1 MFNEQRLQT
10 IRGKIQT
17 STLLSDHEKSDW
29 LNLLE
34 LMNDK
39 QLGELEEILAA
50 EQPTISPAPPV
61 VPNLPPLSHI
71 ANIPTDVTMKHSVPP
86 TKSVRPPQ
94 QPFPS
99 TKPQVPLTPQA
110 QVQPPAPVK
119 PTVPVKP
126 KPPLLLE
133 DVELIGK
140 FTIDTIRNYD
150 LQTIV
155 NAVRDAIAAHGYF
168 HILQLVESSPL
179 YESYIESGKQRLSP
193 QANSS
198 SLTNTALL
206 TQEEFEFFTD
216 LLRSMRF
223 NRS

>member
-1 MFNEQRLQT
+1 MFNEQRLKT
-10 IRGKIQT
+10 IHGKIQA

-50 EQPTISPAPPV
+50 EQPAAAPV

-71 ANIPTDVTMKHSVPP
+71 ANIPTDVTMRRSVTP
-86 TKSVRPPQ
+86 TQ
-94 QPFPS
+94 
-99 TKPQVPLTPQA
+99 TPTSQSFK
-110 QVQPPAPVK
+110 PPAPVT
-119 PTVPVKP
+119 PQAPVQPPVPVKP
-126 KPPLLLE
+126 KVPAKPMPPLLLE
-133 DVELIGK
+133 DAELIGQ
-140 FTIDTIRNYD
+140 FTIDTIRGYD

-155 NAVRDAIAAHGYF
+155 NAVRDAIGAHGYF

-198 SLTNTALL
+198 TLTNAALL

>member
-39 QLGELEEILAA
+39 QLGELEEILAS
-50 EQPTISPAPPV
+50 EKPTISPAPSA

-86 TKSVRPPQ
+86 SQNFRPPVQ
-94 QPFPS
+94 TFPPN
-99 TKPQVPLTPQA
+99 KPQA
-110 QVQPPAPVK
+110 QAPVQPPAPAK
-119 PTVPVKP
+119 PQAPLKP
-126 KPPLLLE
+126 KQPLILE

-140 FTIDTIRNYD
+140 FTTDTLRNYD
-150 LQTIV
+150 LQTVV
-155 NAVRDAIAAHGYF
+155 NTVRDAIAAHGYF
-168 HILQLVESSPL
+168 HILQLVETSPL

-206 TQEEFEFFTD
+206 TKEEFEFFTD